1 MPVASADD
9 RLPVAAVG
17 LIWLAAAAAMA
28 LLYWPRLDES
38 FASADNLMRLVQV
51 RAWLDGAPWFD
62 PHEPRLTVWQL
73 VDGAY
78 REVADVTGEEPY
90 TSTLPYSLT
99 VVPARLVG

>member
-1 MPVASADD
+1 VGHEESLVARVADLTETELPAPPVLAVEVLSPDTRMID
-9 RLPVAAVG
+9 LNLKVGRLARAGTPWYWTVG
-17 LIWLAAAAAMA
+17 
-28 LLYWPRLDES
+28 
-38 FASADNLMRLVQV
+38 
-51 RAWLDGAPWFD
+51 
-62 PHEPRLTVWQL
+62 PHEPRLTVRQL